1 MLLTFT
7 LSVCYYFSAKK
18 EISNAERLLR
28 DLKGGGGEKLAIYE
42 YCSAEKFLEV
52 YKLEFS

>member
-1 MLLTFT
+1 VLLAFT